1 MNNILIT
8 ILYVTIYFI
17 LCFYYSFLY
26 KRKRKKRWDKICT
39 FVITFYIP
47 FLGFLLIFFI
57 HKNEKNQKIQDIE
70 SLFFGDGERSLES
83 IYLRKIDKN
92 EELAIV
98 SMEEAL
104 NLNEYGVRRK
114 MVMDTLQDDDTIIY
128 LDGLKKALVNEDIE
142 TSHYATAVIMEMQRK
157 INDRLVT
164 MEIAYRK
171 DPNNKENE
179 IKYEECLEKIIFSNI
194 YDERNLLKYY
204 EQYKQL
210 SNQIL
215 ERDEIPERY
224 YLNRI
229 RIDMKTGDFT
239 NAGILCKVYE
249 KNYQYSE
256 DMVICYIKYC
266 VLTCNRLKLDEFLER
281 LRGLPVKLTQES
293 LQYIRFL
300 TI

>member
-1 MNNILIT
+1 MDKILFT
-8 ILYVTIYFI
+8 LLYVIIYFL
-17 LCFYYSFLY
+17 LCCYYSFW
-26 KRKRKKRWDKICT
+26 RKGKQKKRADRLCS
-39 FVITFYIP
+39 FAITFFLP
-47 FLGFLLIFFI
+47 PLGFVLLYII
-57 HKNEKNQKIQDIE
+57 QTKEKYQKRSDLDQ
-70 SLFFGDGERSLES
+70 LFFGEKERLNES

-114 MVMDTLQDDDTIIY
+114 MIMDTLQDDDTIIY
-128 LDGLKKALVNEDIE
+128 FDVLKKALVNDDIE

-157 INDRLVT
+157 INDALVA
-164 MEIAYRK
+164 MEIAYHK
-171 DPNNKENE
+171 DPNNIENE
-179 IKYEECLEKIIFSNI
+179 ANYEECLEKIIFSDI

-204 EQYKQL
+204 EQYKEL
-210 SNQIL
+210 TNPIL
-215 ERDEIPERY
+215 RRDEVPERY

-239 NAGILCKVYE
+239 HAGQLCKIYE
-249 KNYQYSE
+249 EKYPESE
-256 DMVICYIKYC
+256 DMVICNIKYC
-266 VLTCNRLKLDEFLER
+266 ILTSNRPKLDEFFGR

-300 TI
+300 TT